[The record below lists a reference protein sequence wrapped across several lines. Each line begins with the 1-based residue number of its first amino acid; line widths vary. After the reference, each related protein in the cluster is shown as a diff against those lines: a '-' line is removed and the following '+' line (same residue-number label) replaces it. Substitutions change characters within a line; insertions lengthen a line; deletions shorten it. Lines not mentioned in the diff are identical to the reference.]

1 MPKPRAR
8 GAAGAQVRAGRA
20 AAWTLAALLGAAS
33 AQAQTSGLPAVLSAS
48 SGAGLVLVMPLA
60 VEAPSS
66 VFIQGVRI
74 DIAIEEGY
82 RVYRAKHRGRT
93 RTARTALRGPPRH
106 LAFDVEQW
114 RFSEVAQT
122 LRLRLSDLASLEGI
136 IADTEAIGGKAYPAL
151 GWALLRLPRHANP
164 AAVARALQGHQGV
177 ISAEV
182 QLRSAIRV
190 PM

>member
-1 MPKPRAR
+1 
-8 GAAGAQVRAGRA
+8 
-20 AAWTLAALLGAAS
+20 
-33 AQAQTSGLPAVLSAS
+33 
-48 SGAGLVLVMPLA
+48 MPLA
-60 VEAPSS
+60 AEAPSS
-66 VFIQGVRI
+66 VVIEGVRI
-74 DIAIEEGY
+74 HIAVEDGY

-93 RTARTALRGPPRH
+93 HTARTALSGPPRH
-106 LAFDVEQW
+106 LAFDVEQG

-122 LRLRLSDLASLEGI
+122 LRLRLADPALLEGI

-164 AAVARALQGHQGV
+164 AAVAGALQGHQGV
-177 ISAEV
+177 ISADV

>member
-1 MPKPRAR
+1 MPKPRGRRVAWVQVL
-8 GAAGAQVRAGRA
+8 AARA
-20 AAWTLAALLGAAS
+20 APWTFAALLTAAS
-33 AQAQTSGLPAVLSAS
+33 AQAQTGAPSPVLSAS
-48 SGAGLVLVMPLA
+48 SGTGQVLVMPLA
-60 VEAPSS
+60 AEAPSS
-66 VFIQGVRI
+66 VVIRGVRI
-74 DIAIEEGY
+74 DMAVEEGY
-82 RVYRAKHRGRT
+82 CVYRAKHRGRT
-93 RTARTALRGPPRH
+93 HTARTALNGPPRH
-106 LAFDVEQW
+106 LAFDLEQG

-122 LRLRLSDLASLEGI
+122 LRLRLADPASLEGI